1 MFKGKTSKGV
11 DVSSTYGFNEVHGAT
26 TWILVTHRTGAK
38 LIESTGANKPLEFP
52 REFAFPEGKVTGSE
66 TYRDQPGRS
75 FDSSS
80 QSHGGH
86 GTSHPR
92 HSLSSEV
99 THRDLA
105 ARKFAGI
112 LATMLEKG
120 RETHL
125 FAKLVLVSEPQFMG
139 ILKNALSPQV
149 KKLITRELEKDLEE
163 MPNHLLGERLSA
175 MLQN

>member
-1 MFKGKTSKGV
+1 
-11 DVSSTYGFNEVHGAT
+11 
-26 TWILVTHRTGAK
+26 
-38 LIESTGANKPLEFP
+38 
-52 REFAFPEGKVTGSE
+52 
-66 TYRDQPGRS
+66 
-75 FDSSS
+75 
-80 QSHGGH
+80 
-86 GTSHPR
+86 
-92 HSLSSEV
+92 
-99 THRDLA
+99 
-105 ARKFAGI
+105 
-112 LATMLEKG
+112 MLEKG